1 MSAYLTFEETV
12 HKYHIT
18 RKELKAIIREGKER
32 YNKKDGHYLF
42 FEVTIPHRTINL
54 KLKYYFDTKFN
65 FDNDDIQEIIKLK
78 DAILVEPKKLTEAQQ

>member
-1 MSAYLTFEETV
+1 M
-12 HKYHIT
+12 
-18 RKELKAIIREGKER
+18 
-32 YNKKDGHYLF
+32 
-42 FEVTIPHRTINL
+42 TIPHRTINL